1 LSAAGRV
8 VVASLVAAL
17 GSAGA
22 APAETGW
29 TLWERPID
37 AATGQPRRDWQRR
50 ESFDAERW
58 CRGAMTTAINQAF
71 RAGSPGGRR
80 DAKREVSEYQCLPE
94 GADPQRAA
102 RQ

>member
-1 LSAAGRV
+1 M

-17 GSAGA
+17 GGAGA
-22 APAETGW
+22 VPAETGW

-58 CRGAMTTAINQAF
+58 CRGAMTTAINQTF

-80 DAKREVSEYQCLPE
+80 NAKGEVREYQCLPE
-94 GADPQRAA
+94 GAKPQGATGR
-102 RQ
+102 

>member
-1 LSAAGRV
+1 M

-17 GSAGA
+17 GAAGA

-50 ESFDAERW
+50 QSFEAERW
-58 CRGAMTTAINQAF
+58 CRGAMTTAINQAL
-71 RAGSPGGRR
+71 RAGSSGGRR
-80 DAKREVSEYQCLPE
+80 NARGEVSEYRCLPE
-94 GADPQRAA
+94 GADPQKAP